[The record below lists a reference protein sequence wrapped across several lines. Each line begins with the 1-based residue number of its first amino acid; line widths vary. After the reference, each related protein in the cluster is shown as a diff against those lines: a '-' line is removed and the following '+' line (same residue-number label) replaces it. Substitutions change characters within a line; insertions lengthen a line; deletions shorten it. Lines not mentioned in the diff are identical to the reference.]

1 MIRDGWRVEGLSEVI
16 SPSHLIIASLADS
29 LDGST
34 APALRHCCQSG
45 RQRLQ
50 KSMPISPG
58 CYFYPGLR
66 TWAFDKDAASSFPPI
81 SFSPTADERR

>member
-34 APALRHCCQSG
+34 APVLSIGPSTPAEIDANLP
-45 RQRLQ
+45 RLLFLSRAQ
-50 KSMPISPG
+50 NL
-58 CYFYPGLR
+58 GL
-66 TWAFDKDAASSFPPI
+66 
-81 SFSPTADERR
+81 